1 MRADGGFALIAQQ
14 FDRLGEAF
22 LFGFATGA
30 AAALPQPGQHR
41 LFGCFAQIVVQA
53 LGNTN
58 FWRNDRFIKT
68 SQPASG
74 NKPFGANRKA
84 VAAFLQVATVRR
96 GRYSRSMQQPRFEP
110 SVSIYEN

>member
-58 FWRNDRFIKT
+58 FWRNDRFIQT

-74 NKPFGANRKA
+74 NKPFGANRTLSETLSALACSKTNRQDLA
-84 VAAFLQVATVRR
+84 
-96 GRYSRSMQQPRFEP
+96 E
-110 SVSIYEN
+110 IN